1 MPRRRLL
8 GTGLAL
14 LLVFMVFPAGI
25 APASDEDSG
34 NLRSVVVH
42 PDLVRQ
48 LEQDPTGGV
57 AAVVTTW
64 NRDELDTIRDIVGG
78 TKLRVLPM
86 VLTKTLTL
94 AQLEKLQGSPS
105 VRSVYPNRRYKVAM
119 EDSTWITKAR
129 YVWASSSEGGPQ
141 AFGITGKGVELA
153 VIDTGID
160 GLHEDADNL
169 IEFCETQDAVGG
181 ESPEVRCSPWPNGFN
196 TLPAGTGTDPRA
208 DSSDDEG
215 HGTHVSGTVAGT
227 GHASGGTV
235 DTHSTIGMSP
245 HAKLRVYSAN
255 VGPAL
260 LDHEIMAAYD
270 DMTLKKEEG
279 YSNVVA
285 VNNSWGGGDGSNY
298 DSSDPLSVAVKR
310 AHRAGILSVFAAGNS
325 GPEHNT
331 LSSQCVIPY
340 TVCVAASTKPDS
352 TVMFSSRGRPSQP
365 TDTNRDGVIDG
376 GDVQP
381 DNHDWRLGQ
390 SLEKGRY
397 RPTIAA
403 PGVNINSLSANSP
416 GCREDDFIIPESE
429 LPKAGCYEQLN
440 GTSMATPHVTGAIG
454 LIVQAYRQE
463 HRGKTPR
470 PNDIIDILERSANVS
485 KLPAWE
491 ADEQG
496 AGRLD
501 VHEAVRYAKGITKL
515 KPPNLGH
522 PTPPYVPNGYPKGAV
537 GPSDFKGCTTPL
549 SWTFGDIETPAPG
562 VPPVTTYGQ
571 HFIDV
576 EPKTER
582 LRITIQWDD
591 LGTNNYARL
600 WRPGV
605 DPSADANP
613 AGPTRTFPDQEA
625 LGLLDAPIFER
636 FVEVRTPEAGTWTLR
651 VYNRV
656 PGVTDGCGATQET
669 PPIPAPLRPTSYEY
683 DVWVET
689 PQVTHQPSVIID
701 SPAADA
707 DTTGRFVEIKGR
719 AGYPPHAQDPPPV
732 GNTGHSW
739 EGITQWEVPGTAG
752 SQSAEHEDPNPDVPR
767 PVLYM
772 HGNAEEGCTGQGEED
787 VIACSGPFLLDE
799 PTLSPSAAAFWRT
812 GLDDEVFDGTAD
824 RNIHDPNWVWCLV
837 PDSPDFD
844 CTFPEPD
851 SPTNP
856 TTIGGPMTVEWWAT
870 CEALCNLGADWII
883 RVWADGQ
890 LKFEQRVRET
900 PTTVPPIPDR
910 LRTTVILPT
919 FTANRRVVVHIDPV
933 FIDTQAVTFIY
944 YDSEQPCPLGP
955 AGTRCDSLVRMPAGE
970 SGASPGGPA
979 PDNVR
984 VTDLPADAPYP
995 AAPRSPALRVAWD
1008 PVEGVGRYEVYRSTN
1023 ALSLG
1028 QRVFRGEG
1036 TACTSPEAPGVEPDD
1051 APPGHDRA
1059 GLCFTDTRGLSFLTT
1074 YYYRVIAVRPDG
1086 KKSMPS
1092 EIAYGAPTRY
1102 DRQVKLKVDRLYGP
1116 QHWEYAVLSPSPTP
1130 PDTTNAGLQWRF
1142 LWDTLE
1148 LLAGDHDIFAR
1159 SFTQGIGSQNAERTL
1174 GDDGNGGEPD
1184 PDPGCPDDDDGDGDD
1199 DEDDGDEDDDGDDDD
1214 DDCEDDD
1221 DDEEEDDD

>member
-1 MPRRRLL
+1 MRTRPLVGVTLSVLLVSLVL
-8 GTGLAL
+8 GTISA
-14 LLVFMVFPAGI
+14 
-25 APASDEDSG
+25 APAATEGEGS
-34 NLRSVVVH
+34 LRSVVVH
-42 PDLVRQ
+42 PDLVKQ
-48 LEQDPTGGV
+48 LAEDPSGGV

-64 NRDELDTIRDIVGG
+64 NRDELDTIRNIVGG
-78 TKLRVLPM
+78 TRLRVLPM
-86 VLTKTLTL
+86 VLTKSLTL
-94 AQLEKLQGSPS
+94 AQLEELQGLAA
-105 VRSVYPNRRYKVAM
+105 VRSVYPNRRYELGM
-119 EDSTWITKAR
+119 EDTTWITKAR
-129 YVWASSSEGGPQ
+129 YVWASSSQGGPQ
-141 AFGITGKGVELA
+141 AFGVTGKGVELA

-169 IEFCETQDAVGG
+169 IEFCETQDALTG

-196 TLPAGTGTDPRA
+196 TLPAGTGTNPRA
-208 DSSDDEG
+208 DSSDDDG
-215 HGTHVSGTVAGT
+215 HGSHVSGTVGGT
-227 GHASGGTV
+227 GHASGAAANN
-235 DTHSTIGMSP
+235 HSTIGMSP

-255 VGPAL
+255 IGPAL

-279 YSNVVA
+279 YSKVVA

-325 GPEHNT
+325 GPEHDT

-340 TVCVAASTKPDS
+340 TACVAATTKPDS

-365 TDTNRDGVIDG
+365 TDTNRDGVINGD
-376 GDVQP
+376 DVQP

-390 SLEKGRY
+390 ALEKGRY

-403 PGVNINSLSANSP
+403 PGVNINSISANSP
-416 GCREDDFIIPESE
+416 LCREDVLIDDPID
-429 LPKAGCYEQLN
+429 AGCYEQLN

-454 LIVQAYRQE
+454 LIVQAYRQA
-463 HRGKTPR
+463 HDGRTPR

-501 VHEAVRYAKGITKL
+501 VHEAVRYAKGITNL
-515 KPPNLGH
+515 KRPNFGH
-522 PTPPYVPNGYPKGAV
+522 PTPPYVPNDYPKGAV
-537 GPSDFKGCTTPL
+537 GPSDFKGCTTAG
-549 SWTFGDIETPAPG
+549 SWTFGDIESPAPG
-562 VPPVTTYGQ
+562 APPVPTYGQ

-576 EPKTER
+576 APKTER
-582 LRITIQWDD
+582 LRITVRWDD
-591 LGTNNYARL
+591 VGTNNYARL

-605 DPSADANP
+605 DPGADANP
-613 AGPTRTFPDQEA
+613 AGRTRTFPDQEA

-636 FVEVRTPEAGTWTLR
+636 FVEVRTPEVGTWTLR

-656 PGVTDGCGATQET
+656 PGTTTGCGVTQET
-669 PPIPAPLRPTSYEY
+669 PQIPVGLREVSYEY
-683 DVWVET
+683 DVWVEK
-689 PQVTHQPSVIID
+689 PRMTHQPSVIID
-701 SPAADA
+701 SPPANAQ
-707 DTTGRFVEIKGR
+707 TSGRFVQIKGR
-719 AGYPPHAQDPPPV
+719 AGYPPPDNPAI

-739 EGITQWEVPGTAG
+739 EGITQWEVPGSAG
-752 SQSAEHEDPNPDVPR
+752 SQSSEHEDPNPDVPR

-772 HGNAEEGCTGQGEED
+772 HGNAEEGCSGQGEAD
-787 VIACSGPFLLDE
+787 VPPPCNGPFLIE
-799 PTLSPSAAAFWRT
+799 KPILSSSAAAFWRT

-824 RNIHDPNWVWCLV
+824 RSVHDPNWTWCLDD
-837 PDSPDFD
+837 PPPTGGSGCPS
-844 CTFPEPD
+844 TPEPGIPAGPK
-851 SPTNP
+851 S
-856 TTIGGPMTVEWWAT
+856 IGGPMTLEWWAT

-883 RVWADGQ
+883 RVWADGV

-900 PTTVPPIPDR
+900 PATVPPVPDR

-919 FTANRRVVVHIDPV
+919 FTANQRVVVHIDPV
-933 FIDTQAVTFIY
+933 FIDTQAVTFVY

-955 AGTRCDSLVRMPAGE
+955 VGTRCDSLVRMPVGE

-984 VTDLPADAPYP
+984 VTDLPAGAPYP
-995 AAPRSPALRVAWD
+995 AAPQSPALRVAWD
-1008 PVEGVGRYEVYRSTN
+1008 PVDGVGTYEVYRSTN
-1023 ALSLG
+1023 PLSVG
-1028 QRVFRGEG
+1028 SRVFRGGG
-1036 TACTSPEAPGVEPDD
+1036 TACTSPEAPGAEPDD

-1059 GLCFTDTRGLSFLTT
+1059 GLCFTNTSGLSFLTT
-1074 YYYRVIAVRPDG
+1074 YYYRVVAVRPDG

-1116 QHWEYAVLSPSPTP
+1116 QHWEYALLGSSPTP
-1130 PDTTNAGLQWRF
+1130 PDTTNAGLAWTF

-1148 LLAGDHDIFAR
+1148 LVAGFHDVFAR
-1159 SFTQGIGSQNAERTL
+1159 SFTQGIGSEKAERTL
-1174 GDDGNGGEPD
+1174 GDDGDNGNGEPG
-1184 PDPGCPDDDDGDGDD
+1184 PGCPDDDDHDGDD
-1199 DEDDGDEDDDGDDDD
+1199 DSDDGDPEDDGDDDD

-1221 DDEEEDDD
+1221 DDEEDDDD